1 MDLATRKMVYY
12 GLLGLII
19 AGSTIAVFRVT
30 PQVVPVQF
38 LAKDGTFAVYFSSVP
53 SNMPSDIQS
62 SQSVSSLGVPVVSQS
77 NDNHGTGN
85 ILFSVVS
92 LEVTIDSVMI
102 HQNGANDSG
111 WMTVSKG
118 SVTID
123 LLKATSVSV
132 LLASD
137 RVPAENV
144 TMVQLHVS
152 NATATVK
159 DPLGVLSIKDV
170 LVSSEIL
177 KIPLGSGA
185 IVKGQMS
192 TSVVAY
198 RPHIDVEGNGTIRLN
213 PVLGVAA
220 ISGPQ

>member
-1 MDLATRKMVYY
+1 MDLATRKMMYY
-12 GLLGLII
+12 GLLGLLI
-19 AGSTIAVFRVT
+19 AGSTIAVFRAA
-30 PQVVPVQF
+30 PRIIPVQF
-38 LAKDGTFAVYFSSVP
+38 LTEDGTFAVYFSGT
-53 SNMPSDIQS
+53 PSDMPLDLASNPSIS
-62 SQSVSSLGVPVVSQS
+62 HSGFPLVSQS
-77 NDNHGTGN
+77 DISHGPGN
-85 ILFSVVS
+85 ILFTIVS

-137 RVPAENV
+137 KVPAENV

-152 NATATVK
+152 SATATVQ
-159 DPLGVLSIKDV
+159 DPLGVVSVKDV
-170 LVSSEIL
+170 VVSSENL
-177 KIPLGSGA
+177 KIPLDSGA

-198 RPHIDVEGNGTIRLN
+198 RPHIEIEGNGTIRLT
-213 PVLGVAA
+213 PVLGVVS

>member
-1 MDLATRKMVYY
+1 MDLATRKMMYY
-12 GLLGLII
+12 GLLGLLI
-19 AGSTIAVFRVT
+19 AGSTIAAFREV
-30 PQVVPVQF
+30 PRIIPVQF
-38 LAKDGTFAVYFSSVP
+38 LTPDGTFAVYFSSIA
-53 SNMPSDIQS
+53 SDIQGNPS
-62 SQSVSSLGVPVVSQS
+62 SQPLGAPLVSLSSSG
-77 NDNHGTGN
+77 HGTGN
-85 ILFSVVS
+85 TLFTVVS

-111 WMTVSKG
+111 WMIVSKG

-123 LLKATSVSV
+123 LLKSSSVSV

-137 RVPAENV
+137 KVPAENV

-159 DPLGVLSIKDV
+159 DPLGVLSVKAV
-170 LVSSEIL
+170 VVSSENL
-177 KIPLGSGA
+177 KIPLESGA
-185 IVKGQMS
+185 LVKGQMS

-198 RPHIDVEGNGTIRLN
+198 RPHVEVEGNGTIRLT
-213 PVLGVAA
+213 PVLRVAT

>member
-1 MDLATRKMVYY
+1 MDLATRKMMYY
-12 GLLGLII
+12 GLLGLLI

-30 PQVVPVQF
+30 PRIIPVQF
-38 LAKDGTFAVYFSSVP
+38 LTQDGTFAVYFSS
-53 SNMPSDIQS
+53 MPSDIQS
-62 SQSVSSLGVPVVSQS
+62 NQGVSNLILPPSLQTTSGNSPGHILSTLVSV
-77 NDNHGTGN
+77 D
-85 ILFSVVS
+85 
-92 LEVTIDSVMI
+92 VTIDSVMI
-102 HQNGANDSG
+102 HQNGANDAD
-111 WMTVSKG
+111 WMPVSHG

-123 LLKATSVSV
+123 LLKTDSVSV

-159 DPLGVLSIKDV
+159 DPLGFLSVKSV
-170 LVSSEIL
+170 VVSGQNL
-177 KIPLGSGA
+177 RIPLESGA

-198 RPHIDVEGNGTIRLN
+198 RPHIVVEGNGTIRLS
-213 PVLGVAA
+213 PVLGVASV
-220 ISGPQ
+220 SGPQ